1 MPATTVSPV
10 QPRTTFTVLTAVA
23 GGHFINDLLQSLLP
37 AIYPILKDQFHLDFW
52 QIGLITLANQ
62 MTASLLQPVVGY
74 VFDRRPHPHS
84 LAAGMALTLIG
95 LVLLAFASSYA
106 LLVLAA
112 ALVGIGSSIFH
123 PEASRVARLASGGQH
138 GMAQSLFQTGG
149 NGGSAL
155 GPLAATFIVLPFG
168 QTSVAWFAVL
178 ALAGIGILWRVGRW
192 HGRASASLET
202 RTSRAPRATHGLTAR
217 QVRVA
222 MTVLVT
228 LVVSKSVYIASLTNF
243 YMFFLMER
251 FDVSVRVAQ
260 LHLFGFLA
268 AVAVGTFAG
277 GPLGDRL
284 GRKAVIWVS
293 ILGVLPFTL
302 LLPWASLFW
311 TGVLAVVI
319 GLILSSAFS
328 AILVYAQE
336 LMPGRVGLVAGL
348 FFGLAFGIGG
358 LAAAGLGRL
367 ADVTSLATVYRWCA
381 LLPALGL
388 LTALLPAEHARRPEG
403 HQAGPG

>member
-1 MPATTVSPV
+1 MSPV

-23 GGHFINDLLQSLLP
+23 GGHLINDLLQSLLP
-37 AIYPILKDQFHLDFW
+37 AIYPILKDDFHLDFW

-62 MTASLLQPVVGY
+62 MTASLLQPIVGY

-84 LAAGMALTLIG
+84 LAAGMALTLVG
-95 LVLLAFASSYA
+95 LVLLAFASTYG

-138 GMAQSLFQTGG
+138 GLAQSLFQTGG

-155 GPLAATFIVLPFG
+155 GPLAATFIVLPLG

-178 ALAGIGILWRVGRW
+178 ALAGIGLLWRVGRW
-192 HGRASASLET
+192 HGRASAALST
-202 RTSRAPRATHGLTAR
+202 PTSRSPRVALGLTPR

-222 MTVLVT
+222 MTILVT

-251 FDVSVRVAQ
+251 FDVSVRIAQ

-277 GPLGDRL
+277 GPIGDRL

-367 ADVTSLATVYRWCA
+367 ADLTSLETVYRWCA

-388 LTALLPAEHARRPEG
+388 LTALLPAESPQRSKGRET
-403 HQAGPG
+403 GPG